1 MAIQD
6 YLTIRKEAEQNKQGT
21 WRCAVSTN
29 AYGKSLGYILE
40 LAEIARQDVPT
51 LTDDD
56 IDVVVY
62 GGDRRRK
69 MYGVEFD
76 SKVLPEGYTETTLE
90 LLLG

>member
-1 MAIQD
+1 MSECR
-6 YLTIRKEAEQNKQGT
+6 IRKEAEKTQGG
-21 WRCAVSTN
+21 WRCAISTN
-29 AYGKSLGYILE
+29 THGRRLSFVLGLV
-40 LAEIARQDVPT
+40 AIAKQDAPT

-56 IDVVVY
+56 IEVVVY
-62 GGDRRRK
+62 GGERRRK